1 MTDGPR
7 TARPE
12 SPVVVRTAYSGRAV
26 EYADLL
32 GSMASVHPSDLQLVS
47 SWADR
52 IDGRA
57 LDAGCGPGHWT
68 AYLASRGLD
77 VRGIDLVPEFIE
89 HARIHHPGARFDLGS
104 LDALDA
110 ETGSVGGVLAWYSL
124 IHHHPD
130 TIGVPLTEFA
140 RVLRTGGELLIGCFV
155 GASVEAFDHA
165 VVTAYRWPVMEL
177 AERVRRAGFD
187 IAETH
192 TRTSLDQRPHG
203 AILARRAD
211 AVR

>member
-7 TARPE
+7 TARPA

-32 GSMASVHPSDLQLVS
+32 GSMASVHPSDLQLVT

-77 VRGIDLVPEFIE
+77 IRGVDLVPECIAYARTE
-89 HARIHHPGARFDLGS
+89 HPETRFDLGS

-124 IHHHPD
+124 IHHRPD
-130 TIGVPLTEFA
+130 TIDASLADFA
-140 RVLRTGGELLIGCFV
+140 RVLRPGGELLIGCFE
-155 GASVEAFDHA
+155 GPAVEAFDHA

-177 AERVRRAGFD
+177 AERVRRAGFEVV
-187 IAETH
+187 ETH

-203 AILARRAD
+203 AVLARRAD